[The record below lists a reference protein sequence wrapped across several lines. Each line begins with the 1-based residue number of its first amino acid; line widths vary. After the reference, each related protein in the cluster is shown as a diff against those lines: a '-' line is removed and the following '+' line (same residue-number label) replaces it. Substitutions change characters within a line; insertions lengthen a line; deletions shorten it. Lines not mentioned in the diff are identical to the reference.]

1 MTSVYAIHDLR
12 KVYAGGNVVAN
23 DGICLDIRQGEI
35 FGILGPNG
43 AGKTTLVRQLVG
55 LAKPTGGQIR
65 LFGVEITRDA
75 RSIPRLVAYLPQ
87 SPIALFDLTVREA
100 LVYTARLRGMPAPDS
115 EAAADALIVE
125 FELGSASGTLL
136 EHLSGGQVRLV
147 GIGTALICDLPV
159 LILDEPT
166 NDLDPVNRRR
176 VWSRLL
182 ELKRRHGTT
191 ILLVTHNVA
200 EAERV
205 LDRVAI
211 IDHGRIIALGT
222 PAELKRQVDERVR
235 LELTFK
241 PEAGDGL
248 AQLSRL
254 GDARETGERRWMV
267 LVERDRAG
275 VAVADA
281 LGSID
286 LNSLDDFRVVTTSLE
301 DVYLKLGGAE
311 ALGE

>member
-1 MTSVYAIHDLR
+1 MASVYAIRDLR
-12 KVYAGGNVVAN
+12 KVYSRGDVIAN
-23 DGICLDIRQGEI
+23 DGISLTIGEGEI

-55 LAKPTGGQIR
+55 LAKPTSGSIQ
-65 LFGVEITRDA
+65 LFGAEISRSA
-75 RSIPRLVAYLPQ
+75 ASIPRLVAYLSQ
-87 SPIALFDLTVREA
+87 SPVALFDLTVREA
-100 LVYTARLRGMPAPDS
+100 LIYTARLRGMAAVAA
-115 EAAADALIVE
+115 ENAADALIAD
-125 FELGSASGTLL
+125 FELAPAASTLL

-147 GIGTALICDLPV
+147 GIGAALIGDLPV

-176 VWSRLL
+176 VWTRLL
-182 ELKRRHGTT
+182 DLKRERGAT
-191 ILLVTHNVA
+191 IILVTHNVA

-211 IDHGRIIALGT
+211 IDRGKVIALGT

-241 PEAGDGL
+241 PEAMERSAEL
-248 AQLSRL
+248 RRL
-254 GDARETGERRWMV
+254 GEAKETGDRRWMV
-267 LVERDRAG
+267 LVERERAG
-275 VAVADA
+275 VAVAEA
-281 LGSID
+281 LRSID
-286 LNSLDDFRVVTTSLE
+286 LASLDDFRIVTTSLE

>member
-1 MTSVYAIHDLR
+1 MASVYEIRELR
-12 KVYAGGNVVAN
+12 KVYARGDVVAN
-23 DGICLDIRQGEI
+23 DAITLEIRTGEI

-55 LAKPTGGQIR
+55 LAKPTSGSIR
-65 LFGVEITRDA
+65 LFGVEITRNA
-75 RSIPRLVAYLPQ
+75 ASIPRLVAYLPQ

-100 LVYTARLRGMPAPDS
+100 LIYTARLRGMPAAS
-115 EAAADALIVE
+115 SAAAADALIAE
-125 FELGSASGTLL
+125 FDLQSASGTLL

-147 GIGTALICDLPV
+147 GIGTALIGDLAV
-159 LILDEPT
+159 LVLDEPT
-166 NDLDPVNRRR
+166 NDLDPLNRRR
-176 VWSRLL
+176 VWNRLL
-182 ELKRRHGTT
+182 QLKRERGTT
-191 ILLVTHNVA
+191 VVLVTHNVA

-222 PAELKRQVDERVR
+222 PAALKRQVDERVR

-241 PEAGDGL
+241 PEAADGQVHL
-248 AQLSRL
+248 AKL
-254 GDARETGERRWMV
+254 GEAQATGERRWVV

-275 VAVADA
+275 SAVAEA
-281 LGSID
+281 LRSID
-286 LNSLDDFRVVTTSLE
+286 LTTLDDFRIVTTSLE
-301 DVYLKLGGAE
+301 DVYLKLGGAG